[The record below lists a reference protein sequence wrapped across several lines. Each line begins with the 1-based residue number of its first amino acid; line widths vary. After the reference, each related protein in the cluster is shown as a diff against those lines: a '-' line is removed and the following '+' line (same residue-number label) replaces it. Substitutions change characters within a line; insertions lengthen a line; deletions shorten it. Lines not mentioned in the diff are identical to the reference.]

1 MAFRGRQ
8 ETNAHM
14 EKSLGD
20 VLISSRCKSGKGGKG
35 KCKGAFKGCKGG
47 QRIKNSSQA
56 DKCNKVGK
64 GSKDMRE
71 EQGEGNSKRGTA
83 EKEQRG
89 DSRARQR
96 GGSRDRGSR
105 AGAVLTPTLEE
116 LCSSANTPP
125 GVRLSP
131 LLRLNTSSPGVGYT
145 DLLLRAAH
153 VLSSNASSDSGAAV
167 LSNAPNLLLE
177 HGKETEREQDRSQGT
192 LLGKYGLGNQVMTPV
207 RGSTIMYTGK
217 ITAVLTT
224 KPPHTYKIK
233 FADDDPAAHADIHKE
248 QDIEHRLEGILMLLL
263 FNSDCCFCSFSPRK
277 L

>member
-20 VLISSRCKSGKGGKG
+20 VLISSRCKSGMGGKG
-35 KCKGAFKGCKGG
+35 KCKGAFKGCKGVH
-47 QRIKNSSQA
+47 RVKNSQG

-64 GSKDMRE
+64 GMKDMRA

-83 EKEQRG
+83 EKEKRG
-89 DSRARQR
+89 DSRARQK

-105 AGAVLTPTLEE
+105 AGAVLSPTLEE

-131 LLRLNTSSPGVGYT
+131 LLRLNTSSPGIGYT
-145 DLLLRAAH
+145 DLLLTAAH
-153 VLSSNASSDSGAAV
+153 VLSCNASSDSGAAV

-177 HGKETEREQDRSQGT
+177 HGKETEQEQDGSQGT
-192 LLGKYGLGNQVMTPV
+192 LLAKYGLGNQVMTPV

-233 FADDDPAAHADIHKE
+233 FADHDPAADADIYKE
-248 QDIEHRLEGILMLLL
+248 QDIEHRLEGILLLLL
-263 FNSDCCFCSFSPRK
+263 FNSHRYFCSFSPRK